1 MSERELVPFQDGLHS
16 VSMQAGIRLNSS
28 ELEFQQFLAQ
38 LCDDCAVQAPVA
50 RTLPERTLMMHHPW
64 HNVTIGEDWPRVLNA
79 VIEIPAYSRVKTELD
94 HRTGLLKLDR
104 ILKSSI
110 IYPANYGF
118 VPETLANETDPL
130 DILVLCQ
137 LSVPCLTIVKCRPIG
152 VVTLVRQGILGH
164 KIIAVAIDDPEYGD
178 FTNIERLPPFKRLMI
193 VQFFNDYSTVE
204 SGAVTTKKPEGPED
218 AIRIITE
225 ARTAYRRHFDLEDE

>member
-1 MSERELVPFQDGLHS
+1 MSERELIPFQEGMHS
-16 VSMQAGIRLNSS
+16 VSMQAGIRLNPS

-38 LCDDCAVQAPVA
+38 LCDDCPIPAPVA
-50 RTLPERTLMMHHPW
+50 RTLPERTLMVHHPW

-94 HRTGLLKLDR
+94 HCTGLLKLDR
-104 ILKSSI
+104 ILKSSV

-118 VPETLANETDPL
+118 IPETLTGESDPL

-152 VVTLVRQGILGH
+152 VVTLVRQGILDH

-178 FTNIERLPPFKRLMI
+178 FTNMERLPPFKRLMI
-193 VQFFNDYSTVE
+193 VQFFNDYRAMESETV
-204 SGAVTTKKPEGPED
+204 AAKKPKGPEE
-218 AIRIITE
+218 AARIVTE
-225 ARTAYRRHFDLEDE
+225 ARTAYMRHFDLEDE